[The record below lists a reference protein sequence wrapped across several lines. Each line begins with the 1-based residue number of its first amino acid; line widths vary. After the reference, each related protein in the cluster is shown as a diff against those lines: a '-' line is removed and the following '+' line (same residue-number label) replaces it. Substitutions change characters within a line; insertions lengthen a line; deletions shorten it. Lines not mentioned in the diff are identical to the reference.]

1 MRFLLQRCLSMA
13 FLLNFFVA
21 HSLIAGGPTEQ
32 LQTTIERV
40 LAALAEAP
48 SAEAKDRQRQV
59 RGLIHA
65 RFDFVEMAKRSPG
78 THWKTLTADEQSEFV
93 RLFSGLL
100 EATAMSVID
109 SFGDAKIH
117 YRREVQETGYSRVE
131 TKVVTKKG
139 DELAVDYNLQLVDG
153 EWKVYDVAVE
163 NISMVNN
170 YRFQFGRIIAD
181 ASFKDLVRR
190 IKEKQAR
197 ILAMKSAGIATSAL
211 RPINIRDDS
220 RPLIFATL
228 IGSSRDRQLIPRP

>member
-1 MRFLLQRCLSMA
+1 
-13 FLLNFFVA
+13 
-21 HSLIAGGPTEQ
+21 
-32 LQTTIERV
+32 
-40 LAALAEAP
+40 
-48 SAEAKDRQRQV
+48 
-59 RGLIHA
+59 
-65 RFDFVEMAKRSPG
+65 
-78 THWKTLTADEQSEFV
+78 V

-100 EATAMSVID
+100 EATATSVID

-131 TKVVTKKG
+131 TKLVTKKG

-190 IKEKQAR
+190 IKKKQSR
-197 ILAMKSAGIATSAL
+197 ILAMKSAGIAPSAL

-220 RPLIFATL
+220 RPLILATL